1 MAAPPAKPSPSNK
14 EVQQTTDETA
24 TLTAVKATS
33 TADAPVEVNA
43 SANKENSPTDDAVI
57 LPPSYESS
65 ESSEHCVLA
74 KQLLAE
80 GDFEQALSTI
90 EQGIETYKAL
100 LMSMGVEPD
109 LHECMAPF
117 HYLYGTTLLY
127 SIEESTDMQM
137 TVGQDTSTVQPEVAA
152 AAATMPSSEPEPAAP
167 AESAEDMEIAWENLD
182 TARNIVERL
191 LTQDSVTEFMK
202 SKLQLDLAHIL
213 LREGDL
219 QRMNGRYT
227 EAIHDYEACLQLR
240 ELLLPPFDRKIA
252 DAQYNLGLSYLSYSS
267 ELQKHENPDAA
278 KQKVSQEHCLKG
290 TELYVECARTLCGQI
305 AALCGVDSSA
315 VLSTSNEG
323 KAGFKT
329 TGLVDATEASHAIHM
344 LSVWRKNVS
353 TLTPTEALDPTVEDL
368 RQLLDEIQETVDEAE
383 RSQEAVRQACQLK
396 VQAQKFM
403 SQDGA
408 TTQIG
413 FGKPSLQD
421 VVAQTKPAATPM
433 MVVKRKK
440 KRDSPEEEKPN
451 ADAKRAKAE

>member
-14 EVQQTTDETA
+14 EVQQTTDETV
-24 TLTAVKATS
+24 TLTAGKATS
-33 TADAPVEVNA
+33 KADAPVEVNA
-43 SANKENSPTDDAVI
+43 SANKETSPNDDAVI

-90 EQGIETYKAL
+90 EQGIETAKAL

-137 TVGQDTSTVQPEVAA
+137 TVGQDTSAVQPEVAA
-152 AAATMPSSEPEPAAP
+152 AAAAMPSSEPEPAAP

-182 TARNIVERL
+182 TARNIVEGL
-191 LTQDSVTEFMK
+191 LTQDSVTESTK

-278 KQKVSQEHCLKG
+278 KQKDSQDHCLKG

-305 AALCGVDSSA
+305 ATLCGVDSTA

-329 TGLVDATEASHAIHM
+329 TGLVDAAEASDAIHM

-353 TLTPTEALDPTVEDL
+353 SLTPTAAQDSTIEDL

-383 RSQEAVRQACQLK
+383 RSQDAVRQACQLK

-421 VVAQTKPAATPM
+421 VVGQAKPAAKPM
-433 MVVKRKK
+433 MVVKRRK
-440 KRDSPEEEKPN
+440 KRDSPEEEKTN